1 MEELI
6 FLTEE
11 NDRVIFPTM
20 SPKSICKLLPLTYN
34 IKPFILFPHISFLQ
48 ADLSRWDILSSVL

>member
-1 MEELI
+1 MI
-6 FLTEE
+6 CFNGRTDFLTEE

-48 ADLSRWDILSSVL
+48 ADLSR